1 MRHNIS
7 GRKLNRKTSHRLSL
21 LKNLSKSL
29 ILHEQ
34 IETTLPKAKD
44 LRPFVEK
51 ILTIGKT
58 NTLAAK
64 RKVYSYL
71 GDQKI
76 VEKVF
81 NVLGKRYQK
90 RNGGYVRILKSG
102 FRYGDSA
109 PKAVIELVERD
120 VNVKGI
126 EDKLREKNKNKES
139 GAPMPQ
145 DKASSVESKK
155 PNNQTIEKVK
165 DQDNAKNKEKDK
177 VTDKKSIK
185 KDK

>member
-29 ILHEQ
+29 IIHEQ

-58 NTLAAK
+58 DTLAAK

-71 GDQKI
+71 GDKKL

-81 NVLGKRYQK
+81 KVLGKRYQK

-102 FRYGDSA
+102 YRFGDSA
-109 PKAVIELVERD
+109 PKAIIELVERD
-120 VNVKGI
+120 VNVKGL
-126 EDKLREKNKNKES
+126 EDKLREKN
-139 GAPMPQ
+139 
-145 DKASSVESKK
+145 SKK
-155 PNNQTIEKVK
+155 ETENSPPENNVYNAEQKKTDNLALKKGK
-165 DQDNAKNKEKDK
+165 DQTKDEA
-177 VTDKKSIK
+177 VDKKSIK
-185 KDK
+185 KD

>member
-29 ILHEQ
+29 IIHEQ

-51 ILTIGKT
+51 ILTIGKI
-58 NTLAAK
+58 NTLAAR

-71 GDQKI
+71 GDKKL
-76 VEKVF
+76 VDKVF
-81 NVLGKRYQK
+81 QILGKRYQK

-102 FRYGDSA
+102 FRFGDSA
-109 PKAVIELVERD
+109 PKAIIELVERD
-120 VNVKGI
+120 VNVKGL
-126 EDKLREKNKNKES
+126 EDKLREKN
-139 GAPMPQ
+139 
-145 DKASSVESKK
+145 SKK
-155 PNNQTIEKVK
+155 ET
-165 DQDNAKNKEKDK
+165 DNLTSGSNISNAEPKKTDSPDLKKDK
-177 VTDKKSIK
+177 DKTTDEAVDKKSIK
-185 KDK
+185 KD

>member
-7 GRKLNRKTSHRLSL
+7 GRKLNRKTSHRIAL

-29 ILHEQ
+29 IIHEQ

-51 ILTIGKT
+51 ILTISKT
-58 NTLAAK
+58 NNLASK
-64 RKVYSYL
+64 RRVLSYL
-71 GDQKI
+71 GNKEI

-81 NVLGKRYQK
+81 NVLAKRYQK

-109 PKAVIELVERD
+109 PKAVVELVERD
-120 VNVKGI
+120 TSAKGLS
-126 EDKLREKNKNKES
+126 DKLRLKEKEQTTES
-139 GAPMPQ
+139 VSQNNDLQSQPEKLSQ
-145 DKASSVESKK
+145 KKK
-155 PNNQTIEKVK
+155 PENSKVK
-165 DQDNAKNKEKDK
+165 KEEVVSKEQK
-177 VTDKKSIK
+177 
-185 KDK
+185 

>member
-29 ILHEQ
+29 IIHEQ

-51 ILTIGKT
+51 ILTFGKT

-64 RKVYSYL
+64 RKVYSFL
-71 GDQKI
+71 GDTKL

-81 NVLGKRYQK
+81 KVLGKRYKK

-109 PKAVIELVERD
+109 PKAIIELVERD
-120 VNVKGI
+120 INVKGL
-126 EDKLREKNKNKES
+126 EDKLREKN
-139 GAPMPQ
+139 
-145 DKASSVESKK
+145 SKK
-155 PNNQTIEKVK
+155 EIDNSTSDNANIAEPKKSDNTVLKKGK
-165 DQDNAKNKEKDK
+165 DQITDEAI
-177 VTDKKSIK
+177 DKKSIK
-185 KDK
+185 KD

>member
-29 ILHEQ
+29 ITHEQ

-64 RKVYSYL
+64 RKVYSFL
-71 GDQKI
+71 GDKKL

-81 NVLGKRYQK
+81 SVLGKRYQK

-109 PKAVIELVERD
+109 PKAIIELVERD
-120 VNVKGI
+120 VNVKGL
-126 EDKLREKNKNKES
+126 EDKLREKN
-139 GAPMPQ
+139 
-145 DKASSVESKK
+145 SKK
-155 PNNQTIEKVK
+155 EIETPTL
-165 DQDNAKNKEKDK
+165 DNANIAEPKKSDNLALKKDK
-177 VTDKKSIK
+177 DKITDEAVDKKSIK
-185 KDK
+185 KD

>member
-1 MRHNIS
+1 MRHNIA

-29 ILHEQ
+29 IIHEQ

-64 RKVYSYL
+64 RKVYAYL
-71 GDQKI
+71 GDKKL

-81 NVLGKRYQK
+81 KVLGKRYQK

-102 FRYGDSA
+102 FRFGDSA
-109 PKAVIELVERD
+109 PKAIIELVERD
-120 VNVKGI
+120 VNVKGL
-126 EDKLREKNKNKES
+126 EDKLREKNSEKETENS
-139 GAPMPQ
+139 TPENNVSNAEQ
-145 DKASSVESKK
+145 KK
-155 PNNQTIEKVK
+155 TDNLALKKGK
-165 DQDNAKNKEKDK
+165 DQTTDEA
-177 VTDKKSIK
+177 VDKKSIK
-185 KDK
+185 KD

>member
-1 MRHNIS
+1 MRHNIA

-29 ILHEQ
+29 IIHEQ

-58 NTLAAK
+58 DTLAAK

-71 GDQKI
+71 GDKKL

-102 FRYGDSA
+102 FRFGDSA
-109 PKAVIELVERD
+109 PKAIIELVERD
-120 VNVKGI
+120 VNVKGL
-126 EDKLREKNKNKES
+126 EDKLREKN
-139 GAPMPQ
+139 
-145 DKASSVESKK
+145 SKK
-155 PNNQTIEKVK
+155 ETENSPPENNVYNAEQKKTDNLALKKGK
-165 DQDNAKNKEKDK
+165 DQTKDEA
-177 VTDKKSIK
+177 VDKKSIK
-185 KDK
+185 KD

>member
-29 ILHEQ
+29 IIHEQ

-58 NTLAAK
+58 NSLAAK
-64 RKVYSYL
+64 RKVYSYF

-102 FRYGDSA
+102 YRYGDSA
-109 PKAVIELVERD
+109 PKAIIELVERD
-120 VNVKGI
+120 VNVKGLD
-126 EDKLREKNKNKES
+126 DKLRIKNSNKITDKSLTNDES
-139 GAPMPQ
+139 
-145 DKASSVESKK
+145 SSVESKK
-155 PNNQTIEKVK
+155 SD
-165 DQDNAKNKEKDK
+165 DQKIIKAKDK
-177 VTDKKSIK
+177 DKTIDKNSIK

>member
-7 GRKLNRKTSHRLSL
+7 GRKLNRKTSHRIAL

-29 ILHEQ
+29 IIHEQ

-58 NTLAAK
+58 NNLAAR

-71 GDQKI
+71 GSKEI

-81 NVLGKRYQK
+81 NVLAKRYQK
-90 RNGGYVRILKSG
+90 RNGGYVRILKAG

-120 VNVKGI
+120 IEAKGLA
-126 EDKLREKNKNKES
+126 DKLRLKEQEKNKDVLN
-139 GAPMPQ
+139 
-145 DKASSVESKK
+145 
-155 PNNQTIEKVK
+155 EKVEADAKTQKKLTESENPNEQQVEDK
-165 DQDNAKNKEKDK
+165 DSVSKDK
-177 VTDKKSIK
+177 K
-185 KDK
+185 